1 MTGLLA
7 LFARWRSGIPI
18 AAVMAALGL
27 VLALIHYRGAYQ
39 AEQALR
45 RADQQAYVNAQ
56 AQAALI
62 AEAALRSAQT
72 RYKEKADEADARH
85 ETALA
90 DARSRASAYIDRM
103 RLKTAARP
111 ASTAIASAQGG
122 GAQSAVRS
130 GAAPD
135 MVAISAADIDVCTIN
150 TARLEAA
157 REWALGL

>member
-1 MTGLLA
+1 MTGLVPL
-7 LFARWRSGIPI
+7 LARWRIGASI
-18 AAVMAALGL
+18 AGVLAALGL

-39 AEQALR
+39 AERALR
-45 RADQQAYVNAQ
+45 RADREAYANAQ

-62 AEAALRSAQT
+62 AQAALRSAET
-72 RYKEKADEADARH
+72 RSKEKAVEADVRH

-90 DARSRASAYIDRM
+90 DARRRASAYIDRM
-103 RLKTAARP
+103 RLQAAARP
-111 ASTAIASAQGG
+111 SSAAIASAQGG
-122 GAQSAVRS
+122 GAQSAGRT
-130 GAAPD
+130 GAASD